1 MVQERLN
8 GLALLNMHRN
18 INLNV
23 ENAIDRNAEKRRG
36 GGIGFCSVSKF
47 ILLYFRSKIR
57 FLSDINFI
65 FVITCKTTSNS
76 QLSS

>member
-36 GGIGFCSVSKF
+36 GGDWILFCEQ
-47 ILLYFRSKIR
+47 IYFTL
-57 FLSDINFI
+57 F
-65 FVITCKTTSNS
+65 
-76 QLSS
+76 